1 MKRRRRTEIL
11 INGSKHLAEK
21 LAKQMDDLYEV
32 KVIQEPENGLVM
44 MKVRET
50 SKKTLFY
57 PGEVLVTE
65 CKVQVKDRI
74 GIGIV
79 SGDQPE
85 LAHHL
90 AVIDAAFQAD
100 LPETYEWVELL
111 EQEEQNILIK
121 RAAENQS
128 ILKTKVN
135 FETMDV
141 S

>member
-11 INGSKHLAEK
+11 INGSQKLAET
-21 LAKQMDDLYEV
+21 LAQTITEQYEV

-50 SKKTLFY
+50 SKKSLFY

-65 CKVQVKDRI
+65 CKVQIHDTI

-79 SGDQPE
+79 TGEQPE
-85 LAHHL
+85 LSNQL
-90 AVIDAAFQAD
+90 AIIDAAYEAN
-100 LPETYEWVELL
+100 LPETKEWSQLL
-111 EQEEQNILIK
+111 EQEEQNIMK
-121 RAAENQS
+121 TKTAENKS

-135 FETMDV
+135 FETMDI